1 MSRFIIL
8 NISYFALHYK
18 NYRMM
23 KILKLYILIIII
35 NSCANITN
43 KQEDIKSNKTEN
55 TTFNIEKILTE
66 YMNAWAEHDKNKIET
81 FYAENVEWYDL
92 PSDYTTKGKEQV
104 GKAITDAFLNN
115 VKNMYWVKSGDSFI
129 SGNTIT
135 YEWIY
140 GGVFSGNWGDLKIE
154 NKKFEIK
161 GISTTSINEKG
172 KLIFQKDY
180 YDFLS
185 YQKQLGI
192 IK

>member
-1 MSRFIIL
+1 
-8 NISYFALHYK
+8 
-18 NYRMM
+18 M
-23 KILKLYILIIII
+23 KIIKIFVLILVM
-35 NSCANITN
+35 NSCTNN
-43 KQEDIKSNKTEN
+43 KQGDTKPEKSKN
-55 TTFNIEKILTE
+55 TTFDIEKVLTE

-92 PSDYTTKGKEQV
+92 PSDYTTKGKKEV

-115 VKNMYWVKSGDSFI
+115 VEGMYWVKSGDSFI

-140 GGVFSGNWGDLKIE
+140 GGIFSGDWGDLKIQ
-154 NKKFEIK
+154 NKKFVVK
-161 GISTTSINEKG
+161 GISTTTINKNG